1 MTPDEISTM
10 IPIKTI
16 DELLI
21 HCPGILQAPKVFP
34 PMTAAS
40 VVFDSRN
47 VKQGSIFVAFEGEY
61 HDGHAFIQPAL
72 EMGAAIIVG
81 TQQKWCELL
90 PERYVWVEDA
100 RKALAYL
107 AAAYYDFPAHK
118 MTVIGV
124 TGTDGKTTTTN
135 LIFQILKQ
143 AGFKAGMISTVNA
156 IIGDEIVDT
165 GFHVTTPEAPMVQE
179 MLARMVEHGLTHV
192 VLETTSHG
200 LAQHRVAACEY
211 DIGVV
216 TNITHEH
223 LDYHGTYENYVLTKA
238 RLLTYLA
245 ETQPKRGGN
254 IRLAVLNQD
263 DQSFPLL
270 EKVLEGIES
279 NAVQS
284 IAYSRK
290 ENAVIHVLKE
300 EQSAD
305 GLKIE
310 LACRDKKIR
319 VTSSLIGA
327 YNVSNI
333 MAAVGATAIGLG
345 IEPDVISAG
354 IAALPGIPGRMEK
367 IDMGQVFTAIVDF
380 AHTPNAMKVTLET
393 ARAIS
398 KRRVIAIFGS
408 AGLRDREKRKMMAV
422 EGVKQA
428 DICIFTAEDPRTEK
442 LADILMEMQL
452 AAEKAGGILD
462 KKFFVVPD
470 RGNAIRMGIKMA
482 EKDDLVIACG
492 KGHEQS
498 MCFEKTEYLWDDR
511 TAMRAALAE
520 FLKID
525 GPEMPY
531 LPTAK

>member
-1 MTPDEISTM
+1 MMPT
-10 IPIKTI
+10 KTI
-16 DELLI
+16 NELFI
-21 HCPGILQAPKVFP
+21 HCPGILQAPKVFSEI
-34 PMTAAS
+34 TAAS
-40 VVFDSRN
+40 VEFDSRT

-61 HDGHAFIQPAL
+61 HDGHTYIQPAL

-81 TQQKWCELL
+81 TQQKWCELF
-90 PERYVWVEDA
+90 PDKYVWVEDA

-107 AAAYYDFPAHK
+107 AAAYYDFPARK
-118 MTVIGV
+118 MIVIGV

-156 IIGDEIVDT
+156 IVGEEIIDT

-179 MLARMVEHGLTHV
+179 MLARMVELGLTHV

-238 RLLTYLA
+238 RLLTNLA
-245 ETQPKRGGN
+245 ETQPKLTGN

-263 DQSFPLL
+263 DRSYTLL
-270 EKVLEGIES
+270 QKVLEGIES
-279 NAVQS
+279 KVVQC
-284 IAYSRK
+284 IAYSRIK
-290 ENAVIHVLKE
+290 DADIHVLKE
-300 EQSAD
+300 EQTAE

-310 LACRDKKIR
+310 LAYRDKKIKIA
-319 VTSSLIGA
+319 SSLIGG

-367 IDMGQVFTAIVDF
+367 IVMGQAFTAIVDF

-408 AGLRDREKRKMMAV
+408 AGLRDREKRKMMAI

-442 LADILMEMQL
+442 LDDILMEMQL
-452 AAEKAGGILD
+452 AAEKAGGMLGEN
-462 KKFFVVPD
+462 FFVVAD
-470 RGNAIRMGIKMA
+470 RGNAIRMGINLA
-482 EKDDLVIACG
+482 EEDDLVIACG

-511 TAMRAALAE
+511 TAMRSALAE

>member
-1 MTPDEISTM
+1 M
-10 IPIKTI
+10 IPVKTI
-16 DELLI
+16 KELFL
-21 HCPGILQAPKVFP
+21 HCPGILQAPGVLP
-34 PMTAAS
+34 QAVTTN
-40 VVFDSRN
+40 VVFDSRI
-47 VKQGSIFVAFEGEY
+47 VKKGSVFVAFEGEY
-61 HDGHAFIQPAL
+61 HDGHTFIQPAL

-81 TQQKWCELL
+81 TQQKWCERI
-90 PERYVWVEDA
+90 PEKYVWVKDA
-100 RKALAYL
+100 RNALAYL
-107 AAAYYDFPAHK
+107 AAAFYDFPAHK

-143 AGFKAGMISTVNA
+143 AGFRTGMISTVNA
-156 IIGDEIVDT
+156 IIGDEIIDT

-179 MLARMVEHGLTHV
+179 ILARMVESELTHV

-211 DIGVV
+211 DIAVV

-238 RLLTYLA
+238 RLLTFLA
-245 ETQPKRGGN
+245 ETQPKKTGN

-263 DQSFPLL
+263 DRSFPLL
-270 EKVLEGIES
+270 KNVLNGIES
-279 NAVQS
+279 SAIRS
-284 IAYSRK
+284 IAYSRNK
-290 ENAVIHVLKE
+290 NTDIHVLKE
-300 EQSAD
+300 EQTAD
-305 GLKIE
+305 GLKVE
-310 LACRDKKIR
+310 LACKKKKIKI
-319 VTSSLIGA
+319 TSNLVGG
-327 YNVSNI
+327 YNISNI

-354 IAALPGIPGRMEK
+354 IAALSGIPGRMER

-398 KRRVIAIFGS
+398 KQRVIAIFGS

-442 LADILMEMQL
+442 LEDILMEMRQ
-452 AAEKAGGILD
+452 AAEKAGGVYGKD
-462 KKFFVVPD
+462 FFIEPD
-470 RGNAIRMGIKMA
+470 RGDAIRMGIELA

>member
-1 MTPDEISTM
+1 MT
-10 IPIKTI
+10 PIKTI
-16 DELLI
+16 NELFI
-21 HCPGILQAPKVFP
+21 HCPGILQAPEILP
-34 PMTAAS
+34 QITATS
-40 VVFDSRN
+40 VEFDSRA
-47 VKQGSIFVAFEGEY
+47 VKEGSIFVAFEGEY

-81 TQQKWCELL
+81 TQQKWRELL
-90 PERYVWVEDA
+90 PEKYVLVNDA

-107 AAAYYDFPAHK
+107 AAAYYDFPAQK

-135 LIFQILKQ
+135 LIFQILRQ

-156 IIGDEIVDT
+156 IIGDETIDT
-165 GFHVTTPEAPMVQE
+165 GFHVTTPEATIVQGL
-179 MLARMVEHGLTHV
+179 LARMVDHGLTHV

-200 LAQHRVAACEY
+200 LAQYRVAACEY

-238 RLLTYLA
+238 RLLTCLA
-245 ETQPKRGGN
+245 ETHPKKNGN
-254 IRLAVLNQD
+254 IRLAVLNKD
-263 DQSFPLL
+263 DQSYPLL
-270 EKVLEGIES
+270 EKILESIEP
-279 NAVQS
+279 NVIRS
-284 IAYSRK
+284 IAYSHI
-290 ENAVIHVLKE
+290 ENTDIHVLKE
-300 EQSAD
+300 EQTAD
-305 GLKIE
+305 GLRVKLE
-310 LACRDKKIR
+310 CRGEPMNIK
-319 VTSSLIGA
+319 SSLVGG

-345 IEPDVISAG
+345 VEPDVISAG

-367 IDMGQVFTAIVDF
+367 IDMGQTFTAIVDF
-380 AHTPNAMKVTLET
+380 AHTPNAMKVTLGT
-393 ARAIS
+393 ARIIS

-442 LADILMEMQL
+442 LEDILMEMQL
-452 AAEKAGGILD
+452 AAEKVGGILG
-462 KKFFVVPD
+462 KNIFVVPD
-470 RGNAIRMGIKMA
+470 RGNAIRMGIKLA
-482 EKDDLVIACG
+482 EVDDLVIACG

-498 MCFEKTEYLWDDR
+498 MCFETTEYLWDDR

-520 FLKID
+520 FLKVD